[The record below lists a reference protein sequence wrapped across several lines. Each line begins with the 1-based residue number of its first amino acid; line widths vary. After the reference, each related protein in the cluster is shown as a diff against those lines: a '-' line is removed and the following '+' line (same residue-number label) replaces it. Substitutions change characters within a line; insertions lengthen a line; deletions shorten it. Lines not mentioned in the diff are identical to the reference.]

1 MNYTTVEIMEKI
13 KQTLDL
19 SFRLKDYI
27 INRNLQ
33 APVECNLLDIIDPD
47 ESIIIGETKI
57 SRMIKKLFEYKN
69 DFGNYPILT
78 DFIKRFLYPIGF
90 NVSLISK
97 PIIEREKFNIDILIR
112 EKDKYAIIIENKIK
126 YKEVKFESNQLGRYI
141 QTVKDMF
148 GFRDK
153 QIFVV
158 VLPQHKIDIN
168 YLSYEVLNNPETQ
181 NNYKEE
187 YSGRTIFLQSEF
199 SEWMENEERELP
211 LKEINIRSALLQL
224 SDYLN
229 GLYGNKINKRF
240 IMEKT
245 EFLQNE
251 LQINLDLAGREKL
264 DEVLF
269 NLEETKKVVEDLQ
282 IRISHALIDQWYNS
296 LKEDWPMM
304 VYEPSISFGLNL
316 KDNLWICCRFN
327 KDGDGDTGENLLP
340 YCGFRLQKVQD
351 KLSDEQKNMIKN
363 ILEYLGLDAQKDII
377 LENGNL
383 AYWETTKQGDVDCK
397 ILFSSARNLGYIEF

>member
-1 MNYTTVEIMEKI
+1 MNYITVDIMEKL

-27 INRNLQ
+27 TGRNLQ
-33 APVECNLLDIIDPD
+33 RPVECNLLEIIDPNK
-47 ESIIIGETKI
+47 SKVIGETKI
-57 SRMIKKLFEYKN
+57 SRMISKLFEYKN

-78 DFIKRFLYPIGF
+78 DFIKRFLSPIGLKI
-90 NVSLISK
+90 SMISK
-97 PIIEREKFNIDILIR
+97 PTIEREKFNIDILIR
-112 EKDKYAIIIENKIK
+112 ENNKYAIIIENKIK
-126 YKEVKFESNQLGRYI
+126 YEEVKFQSHQLGRYI

-158 VLPQHKIDIN
+158 VMPQHKIDIN
-168 YLSYEVLNNPETQ
+168 YLSNEVLNNPETQ

-199 SEWMENEERELP
+199 SEWMENVEREIP
-211 LKEINIRSALLQL
+211 LRETNIRSALLQL

-240 IMEKT
+240 IMGKT

-251 LQINLDLAGREKL
+251 LKINLDLTGREKL
-264 DEVLF
+264 DEVLS
-269 NLEETKKVVEDLQ
+269 NLEETKTAVEDLQ
-282 IRISHALIDQWYNS
+282 IIISHKLIDQWYNS
-296 LKEDWPMM
+296 LKEDWPMIS
-304 VYEPSISFGLNL
+304 YKPSIFFELKL
-316 KDNLWICCRFN
+316 KDNLMISCRFN
-327 KDGDGDTGENLLP
+327 KDGDGDSGENLLP
-340 YCGFRLQKVQD
+340 YWGFRLQKVQD
-351 KLSDEQKNMIKN
+351 KLSDRQKNIIRKL
-363 ILEYLGLDAQKDII
+363 LEYYGLEVEEDII

-383 AYWETTKQGDVDCK
+383 AYWKTTKQGDEDCR
-397 ILFSSARNLGYIEF
+397 ILFSAARNLGYIEL